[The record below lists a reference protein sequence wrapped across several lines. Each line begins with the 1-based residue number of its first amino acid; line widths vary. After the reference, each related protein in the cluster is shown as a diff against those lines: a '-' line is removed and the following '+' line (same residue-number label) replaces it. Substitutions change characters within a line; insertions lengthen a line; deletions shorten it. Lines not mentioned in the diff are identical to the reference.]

1 MHMQHDYDK
10 ILTRL
15 TIILS
20 KLYQGEKLKI
30 NDLADEFNVSTRTIQ
45 RDFKERLINF
55 PIFYENKYWQMQN
68 DFKIEKNL
76 SLEDSITLDILE
88 NFSSNFGKK
97 FHDKTSNIL
106 KKLKNRQYSPIFT
119 KLNMEDISSE
129 YENMISFEDA
139 ITQRYQIQVKYIS
152 KNKEE
157 IIEINPLKIV
167 NFEGLWYLIAT
178 DINQKLKSYYI
189 KNITLLKR
197 LKKKFEIP
205 QTVEAILNSAIS
217 IWFSDDEPFEVIM
230 QIDNYVAK
238 YFINKPICSTQKIIS
253 EDDNSITISLLAT
266 NDMEII
272 PIVKSWMPFIKVLS
286 PSRIHESVR
295 EEARKFLKIN

>member
-1 MHMQHDYDK
+1 MQHDYDK

-55 PIFYENKYWQMQN
+55 PIFYENKHWQMQN
-68 DFKIEKNL
+68 DFKIERNL
-76 SLEDSITLDILE
+76 SLEDAITLDILE

-167 NFEGLWYLIAT
+167 NFEGLWYLVAT
-178 DINQKLKSYYI
+178 DTKNILKSYYI
-189 KNITLLKR
+189 KNITLLNK

-205 QTVEAILNSAIS
+205 KKVESILNSAIS

-230 QIDNYVAK
+230 QIDNYVSR

-253 EDDNSITISLLAT
+253 QDENSITISLFAS

-272 PIVKSWMPFIKVLS
+272 PIVKSWMPFIKVIS
-286 PSRIHESVR
+286 PIRIQESVK
-295 EEARKFLKIN
+295 EEARKFLNQ

>member
-253 EDDNSITISLLAT
+253 EDENSITISLFAS

-272 PIVKSWMPFIKVLS
+272 PIVKSWMPFIKILS
-286 PSRIHESVR
+286 PSRIHESVK
-295 EEARKFLKIN
+295 EEARRFLNQ

>member
-1 MHMQHDYDK
+1 MIMQHDYDK

-15 TIILS
+15 SIILS

-55 PIFYENKYWQMQN
+55 PIFYENKHWQMQN

-76 SLEDSITLDILE
+76 SLEDAITLDILE

-97 FHDKTSNIL
+97 FHNKTSNIL

-139 ITQRYQIQVKYIS
+139 IIQKYQIQVRYVS

-178 DINQKLKSYYI
+178 DINHKLKSYYI
-189 KNITLLKR
+189 KNITLLKT

-205 QTVEAILNSAIS
+205 KKVEAILNSAIS

-230 QIDNYVAK
+230 QIDNYVAR

-253 EDDNSITISLLAT
+253 QDENSTTISLFAT
-266 NDMEII
+266 SDMEII
-272 PIVKSWMPFIKVLS
+272 PIVKSWMPFIRVVS

-295 EEARKFLKIN
+295 QEAQRFLEF